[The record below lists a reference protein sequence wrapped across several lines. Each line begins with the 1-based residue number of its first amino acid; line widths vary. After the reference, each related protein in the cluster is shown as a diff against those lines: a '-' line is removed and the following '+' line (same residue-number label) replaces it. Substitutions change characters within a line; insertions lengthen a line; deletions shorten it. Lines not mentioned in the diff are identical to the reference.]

1 LETCAYYYKLRGE
14 SNVTDPRL
22 TRIPPA
28 NAAAVEK
35 AEHYEDEKLDIGP

>member
-1 LETCAYYYKLRGE
+1 MSYVVGVTW
-14 SNVTDPRL
+14 TDPRL

-28 NAAAVEK
+28 NAAAVET